1 MKLKLII
8 AALFSIIFMSNN
20 YAALVLH
27 HDDKDKNKH
36 IHFAHPLITETPSP
50 DTKIRFDYFYRN
62 INSGVLKNHTTRLE
76 LEYAFAPSFSIE
88 VDIPYTILKP
98 SLGSTESNFN
108 TISIGFK
115 FANYAFEESNILLGY
130 GLEFGIPTGDQDVG
144 IGSNHILEIEP
155 FFSIGYKIDKFDII
169 GYIAF
174 GIPTNLD
181 TNVGDEFETEFES
194 NLSLMYH
201 ANENLQ
207 LLLEL
212 DRSAVINGD
221 EAGTIVMNISPG
233 IKFNPFNN
241 PNIFFGIS
249 AGIPV
254 TNTELFDSRII
265 GSVFYHFD

>member
-1 MKLKLII
+1 MNEFRKLITLSLLVI
-8 AALFSIIFMSNN
+8 VTSLLFLINWIGII
-20 YAALVLH
+20 VLLGFTLMGEH
-27 HDDKDKNKH
+27 
-36 IHFAHPLITETPSP
+36 LIVYG
-50 DTKIRFDYFYRN
+50 RFDFFDFFN
-62 INSGVLKNHTTRLE
+62 K
-76 LEYAFAPSFSIE
+76 
-88 VDIPYTILKP
+88 D
-98 SLGSTESNFN
+98 GS
-108 TISIGFK
+108 
-115 FANYAFEESNILLGY
+115 
-130 GLEFGIPTGDQDVG
+130 
-144 IGSNHILEIEP
+144 
-155 FFSIGYKIDKFDII
+155 KIDKFDII